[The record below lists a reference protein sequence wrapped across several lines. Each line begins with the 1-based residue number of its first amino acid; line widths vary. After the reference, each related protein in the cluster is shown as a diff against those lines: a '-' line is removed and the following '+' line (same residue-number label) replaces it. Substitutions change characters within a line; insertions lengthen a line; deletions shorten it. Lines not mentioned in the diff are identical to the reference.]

1 MNGQQP
7 PPHGPPSL
15 DREREMEEQ
24 HRLQHLQQQD
34 EMARRER
41 EQNER
46 ERQHREQYQ
55 STPPHQNNT
64 GTIPLHQPVASR
76 VPGAIHS
83 PGGILAN
90 HGASSQSGPLGA
102 PDGPRNVFGP
112 PLHSDANR
120 NIQQQQQYPA
130 HPQQQHTN
138 FPQNMGMNQ
147 HTNGPPV
154 QALALAN
161 GAAAVFGGP
170 LHDAARLQSMPFS
183 QAQAQAQANAQMAG
197 QQGVGQGQ
205 QPILHVGFMKILGLE
220 SCVN

>member
-1 MNGQQP
+1 
-7 PPHGPPSL
+7 
-15 DREREMEEQ
+15 MEEQ
-24 HRLQHLQQQD
+24 HRLHLQQQD

-41 EQNER
+41 EQSER

-90 HGASSQSGPLGA
+90 HGASSQTGPLGA
-102 PDGPRNVFGP
+102 PDGPRNAFGP
-112 PLHSDANR
+112 PLHLDGNR
-120 NIQQQQQYPA
+120 NIQQQYPG
-130 HPQQQHTN
+130 HPQQQHAN
-138 FPQNMGMNQ
+138 FSQSMGVNQ
-147 HTNGPPV
+147 HNNGPV
-154 QALALAN
+154 QPLGLSN

-183 QAQAQAQANAQMAG
+183 QAQAQAQANAQMPG

-205 QPILHVGFMKILGLE
+205 QPILHVSFE
-220 SCVN
+220 PFRS